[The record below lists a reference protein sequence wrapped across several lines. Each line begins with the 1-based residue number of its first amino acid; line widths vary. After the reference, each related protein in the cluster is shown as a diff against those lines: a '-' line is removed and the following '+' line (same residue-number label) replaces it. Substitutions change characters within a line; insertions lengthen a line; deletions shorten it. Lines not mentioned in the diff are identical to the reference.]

1 MDKNKVESNQYIMTL
16 SDFGFKRIFAS
27 DKDKSLLIDLLNVC
41 LSKDFG
47 IITDISYLP
56 TEQLGEHPDAK
67 KVVFDIYCRNQNN
80 DRFIIEMQRAKQ
92 PYFFKRVST
101 YASRIISN
109 ETHIG
114 DDNYQIPRVAS
125 LNILD
130 YEMSEF
136 CNSDRY
142 FWEIKNKDNDNNI
155 FFQSPAYYFIEL
167 SKFARLN
174 KSPKEL
180 PRLGK
185 WLYLLKHIHEMEH
198 PPQWV
203 IGDAIFER
211 VFELCNYKNLD
222 TMERANYNKSILEYA
237 DVREAVN
244 YARFEGEVEGRKQ
257 IIESTVLRML
267 SLGLDLSLI
276 SEVTELSVDEI
287 KRLGQKL

>member
-1 MDKNKVESNQYIMTL
+1 
-16 SDFGFKRIFAS
+16 
-27 DKDKSLLIDLLNVC
+27 
-41 LSKDFG
+41 
-47 IITDISYLP
+47 
-56 TEQLGEHPDAK
+56 
-67 KVVFDIYCRNQNN
+67 
-80 DRFIIEMQRAKQ
+80 
-92 PYFFKRVST
+92 
-101 YASRIISN
+101 
-109 ETHIG
+109 
-114 DDNYQIPRVAS
+114 
-125 LNILD
+125 
-130 YEMSEF
+130 
-136 CNSDRY
+136 
-142 FWEIKNKDNDNNI
+142 
-155 FFQSPAYYFIEL
+155 
-167 SKFARLN
+167 
-174 KSPKEL
+174 
-180 PRLGK
+180 
-185 WLYLLKHIHEMEH
+185 MEH